1 MKRLS
6 ANGFD
11 VPAIIR
17 ESLNTTL
24 GELATQAALSYTG
37 DASDGDLVRFTNRTE
52 ALFRTSAPMVFSTI
66 LWWCGR
72 DARLPRSARP
82 AVTKRPVQ
90 RPVERQ
96 EEGQG
101 REEDQERGENKS
113 EKDDIRNWRPT
124 QRSFRN

>member
-1 MKRLS
+1 
-6 ANGFD
+6 
-11 VPAIIR
+11 
-17 ESLNTTL
+17 
-24 GELATQAALSYTG
+24 
-37 DASDGDLVRFTNRTE
+37 
-52 ALFRTSAPMVFSTI
+52 MVFSTI

-101 REEDQERGENKS
+101 REEDRS
-113 EKDDIRNWRPT
+113 EKDGTPDWPPT